1 MGFLDTVKARLAPA
15 GEKVAD
21 LARQH
26 EGRIGHGLDKAA
38 RSVDHRTKG
47 KYSERI
53 ETGAGKAKEALGR
66 IAHPKDGG
74 GEGGTPPPPPPAS

>member
-26 EGRIGHGLDKAA
+26 EDRIGHGLDKAA

-47 KYSERI
+47 RYSNRI
-53 ETGAGKAKEALGR
+53 ESGAGRAKEALGR
-66 IAHPKDGG
+66 IAHHGDDDGG
-74 GEGGTPPPPPPAS
+74 GGAPRPPAS